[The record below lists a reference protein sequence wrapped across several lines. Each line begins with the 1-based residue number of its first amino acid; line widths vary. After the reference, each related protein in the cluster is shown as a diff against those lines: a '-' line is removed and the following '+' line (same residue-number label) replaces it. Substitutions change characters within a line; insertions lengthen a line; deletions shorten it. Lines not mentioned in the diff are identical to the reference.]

1 MTTTILLADIGGTN
15 SRCAIG
21 TASGAIEHLRV
32 FRNAGFPQLQ
42 LLLEAYLS
50 TLSAIQ
56 RPCRAALAIAAPMQG
71 DEVQMMNIDWHFSRM
86 TLQQNLGLD
95 ELLVLNDFAALA
107 WALPVLHPQDLTQ
120 LGGGLPV
127 AGFPKLVLG
136 PGTGLGVASLVPVG
150 KSWQVVAGEGGHVTL
165 AASDD
170 SEAELIGKAR
180 ERIGHCS
187 AERLLS
193 GPGLALLHQLLH
205 GGAALSAE
213 AIGERIA
220 AGDPAALATLD
231 AFFRLLGTV
240 AGNAALTL
248 GALGG
253 VYIGGGIAPRYA
265 AQFAHSGFRERFEAK
280 GRYRDYM
287 QAIPVWLITAP
298 QPTLLGLRQFAQE
311 HIENRR

>member
-21 TASGAIEHLRV
+21 TAGGAIERLQI
-32 FRNAGFPQLQ
+32 FRNAGFAQLQ
-42 LLLEAYLS
+42 PMLEAYLS
-50 TLSAIQ
+50 TLGAAR
-56 RPCRAALAIAAPMQG
+56 RPRRAALAIAAPVQG
-71 DEVQMMNIDWHFSRM
+71 DEVRMMNIDWHFSRT

-95 ELLVLNDFAALA
+95 ELLVLNDFAAIA
-107 WALPVLHPQDLTQ
+107 WALPALRSENLTA
-120 LGGGLPV
+120 LGGGTPA
-127 AGFPKLVLG
+127 AGRPKLVLG

-150 KSWQVVAGEGGHVTL
+150 DRWQVLAGEGGHVTL
-165 AASDD
+165 AAGDD
-170 SEAELIGKAR
+170 HEAELIGRAR
-180 ERIGHCS
+180 ERLGHCS

-193 GPGLALLHQLLH
+193 GPGLTLLHQLLH

-220 AGDPAALATLD
+220 AGDAATGATLET
-231 AFFRLLGTV
+231 FFRLLGTV

-253 VYIGGGIAPRYA
+253 VYIGGGIVPRYA
-265 AQFAHSGFRERFEAK
+265 AQFVHSGFRERFEAK

-287 QAIPVWLITAP
+287 RAIPAWLITAP
-298 QPTLLGLRQFAQE
+298 NPALVGLWQFVQE
-311 HIENRR
+311 QTENRR